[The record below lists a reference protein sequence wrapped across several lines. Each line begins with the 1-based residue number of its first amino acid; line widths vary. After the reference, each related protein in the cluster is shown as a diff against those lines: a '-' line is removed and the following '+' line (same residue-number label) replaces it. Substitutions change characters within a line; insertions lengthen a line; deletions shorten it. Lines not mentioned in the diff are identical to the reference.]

1 MNLFDRIFKPRV
13 ITLANGHTV
22 NKPYSKKPLITLTVL
37 IVMLISIKVTRFDI
51 YLLTSRINEF
61 TTILNQIFQPNLK
74 YFENVINPLIDTV
87 KMSMLGTIIGCL
99 LALPFAILASSNIN
113 KNKYI
118 LLTVRFILSVIRSI
132 PTLIIASIAALV
144 FGLGTFAGTISI
156 AIFTLGIVAKM
167 LFESIEVIDM
177 GPFEAMESMGATKS
191 EAFQAACTPQILPT
205 YLSHCLYCFEMNIR
219 AASILGY
226 VGAGG
231 AGILIN
237 ERIGWRD
244 YNSLGT
250 VLLSLFVLVL
260 LIDFLSS
267 YLRSKL
273 S

>member
-1 MNLFDRIFKPRV
+1 MDLFNRVFKPRK
-13 ITLANGHTV
+13 ITLNNGHV
-22 NKPYSKKPLITLTVL
+22 VEKPYSKNPFIVAAVL
-37 IVMLISIKVTRFDI
+37 VVIFISIKVTEFNI
-51 YLLTSRINEF
+51 GLLVTRIHEF
-61 TTILNQIFQPNLK
+61 TVILSQIFRPDLSYLK
-74 YFENVINPLIDTV
+74 NVINPLIDTV

-99 LALPFAILASSNIN
+99 LALPFAVLASSNIN
-113 KNKYI
+113 KNRII
-118 LLTVRFILSVIRSI
+118 LSIVRFILSVVRSI

-156 AIFTLGIVAKM
+156 AIFTFGIVAKM
-167 LFESIEVIDM
+167 LFESIEIIDM
-177 GPFEAMESMGATKS
+177 GPFEAMESMGATKIR
-191 EAFQAACTPQILPT
+191 AFQASCTPQILPT

-244 YNSLGT
+244 YYSLGT
-250 VLLSLFVLVL
+250 VLLSLFIMVF
-260 LIDFLSS
+260 LIDLLSS